1 MKNIYVQMTIKPD
14 NPISLGWYTQHVSNT
29 DTGHICRQTMIA
41 LGLAQR

>member
-29 DTGHICRQTMIA
+29 DTGHICGQIMIA
-41 LGLAQR
+41 VWLAQR